1 MISLVIP
8 VYNERES
15 LAKLHAELSDVAATE
30 RLSVEFIFVDDGST
44 DGSWEAIRALAAVDS
59 RVGAVRFRRNFGKAA
74 ALRAG
79 FDAARGQFIATLDAD
94 LQDDPRELPRFRA
107 AIDAGADLV
116 SGWKQVR
123 HDPMDKVLPSRIFN
137 WLVSRLS
144 GVWLHDHNCGYKM
157 YRREVVEDLPLYGEM
172 HRFIPVLAA
181 ARGWGVDELTV
192 HHRRREFGRSKYGFS
207 RNIKGFLDLGTALF
221 LTRYGDRPQHFLGG
235 LALASVGVGLASFA
249 VSQLFM
255 IGRGLVPWLGNA
267 FGSWIPGAWLGTQW
281 IAVGVILWALGL
293 VAELAVAHSMRAAGR
308 PSYASSPSRVR
319 EQLSVNSPGREN
331 PS

>member
-8 VYNERES
+8 VYNEQES
-15 LAKLHAELSDVAATE
+15 LAKLHGELAEIAATE
-30 RLSVEFIFVDDGST
+30 RLEVEFLFIDDGST
-44 DGSWEAIRALAAVDS
+44 DGSWEAIRALAAADA
-59 RVGAVRFRRNFGKAA
+59 RVGGVRFRRNFGKAA

-79 FDAARGQFIATLDAD
+79 FDAACVATLDAD

-107 AIDAGADLV
+107 AIDAGADVV

-123 HDPMDKVLPSRIFN
+123 HDPIDKVLPSRIFN

-157 YRREVVEDLPLYGEM
+157 YRREVLDDLPLYGEM

-181 ARGWGVDELTV
+181 ARGWRVDELTV

-235 LALASVGVGLASFA
+235 LALASVGVGLALFA
-249 VSQLFM
+249 VTQLFM
-255 IGRGLVPWLGNA
+255 IARGLFPWLGTA

-293 VAELAVAHSMRAAGR
+293 VAELAVAHSTRASSR
-308 PSYASSPSRVR
+308 PSYASSPARVR
-319 EQLSVNSPGREN
+319 ERISSGSNRREG